1 MALPPAVTKL
11 CDFHQ
16 GMILVTGSTGTGKST
31 TLAAMIDHLNQTRR
45 LNIISLEDPIEFVH
59 RSKNSQ
65 VIQRELGT
73 HIPSFAEGVRAAMR
87 EDPDVILVG
96 ELRDA
101 ETITMAMTAAET
113 GHLVLGTL
121 HTTSAVKTID
131 RIIDALPVEEREQTK
146 SFLSQSL
153 LAVVTQVLVKT
164 VDGRGRKAICEV
176 LMMTK
181 AIAKLIQS
189 EQSHQIPTQMQ
200 MGKDLGM
207 TLLDQALLAAIA
219 AREIDPDDAYNYAME
234 KKAFQKYVARARAC
248 CRRSISRARMTLPR
262 RLRRLL
268 PETSDMAEIDTYLN
282 EILERRGSDL
292 HFIAG
297 DPPRASALW
306 RPDIAPARKAGAGA
320 RQTSALRDHA
330 QACRRALRIEG
341 RCGLRLYLRRQWP
354 LPGQRDAADQRHGG
368 GVPRD
373 SVQGAVDGRAE
384 VAGIRAPDVPRQQR
398 AHPGDWA
405 RPARVN
411 RQLSP
416 R

>member
-1 MALPPAVTKL
+1 MARIDAFLKLGTQQGCSDVHLAVGVPPMLRMHGDLLPIKFRDLRPGELEGYITEILTRSQVEILSKGNDLDFSYVSAEGGRFRVNVYRKETGMGATFRAIPQDVPTLEKLALPPIVTKL

-31 TLAAMIDHLNQTRR
+31 TLAAMIDHLNQTRK

-146 SFLSQSL
+146 SFLAQSL
-153 LAVVTQVLVKT
+153 LAVVTQVLCKT
-164 VDGRGRKAICEV
+164 ADARGRKAICEV

-189 EQSHQIPTQMQ
+189 DQTHMVPSQLQ
-200 MGKDLGM
+200 MGRDLGM
-207 TLLDQALLAAIA
+207 CLLDQSLLAAIA
-219 AREIDPDDAYNYAME
+219 AREIDPDDAYVYATD
-234 KKAFQKYVARARAC
+234 KKAFQKYVTDT
-248 CRRSISRARMTLPR
+248 SMLPKID
-262 RLRRLL
+262 LSG
-268 PETSDMAEIDTYLN
+268 PHAVPKTTS
-282 EILERRGSDL
+282 S
-292 HFIAG
+292 
-297 DPPRASALW
+297 ASA
-306 RPDIAPARKAGAGA
+306 
-320 RQTSALRDHA
+320 
-330 QACRRALRIEG
+330 
-341 RCGLRLYLRRQWP
+341 
-354 LPGQRDAADQRHGG
+354 
-368 GVPRD
+368 
-373 SVQGAVDGRAE
+373 
-384 VAGIRAPDVPRQQR
+384 
-398 AHPGDWA
+398 
-405 RPARVN
+405 
-411 RQLSP
+411 
-416 R
+416 